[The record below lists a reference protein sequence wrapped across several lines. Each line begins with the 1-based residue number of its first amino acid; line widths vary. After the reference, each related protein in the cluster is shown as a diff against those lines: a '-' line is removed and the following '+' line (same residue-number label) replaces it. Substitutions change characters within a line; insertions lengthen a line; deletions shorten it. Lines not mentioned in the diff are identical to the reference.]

1 MLNKTTLDN
10 DELSN
15 YRPFFNLSVIS
26 TIIEHMLNSTSLI
39 SSLPTSYLI
48 LTSLPSVNIIPLKL
62 LCCTFTII
70 SSMQQDHKKYHAFV
84 FWSLF
89 GTIDHNI
96 LITHLSSWFGIH
108 DSVLCWFKPYLSSR
122 SFCVKCDNN
131 LSSLHTSSFR
141 YASPCL
147 WNQLPLSLR
156 QPHSGISSSISD
168 SPIPSPITS
177 SSFDSPLC
185 LSTTPSLFH
194 SRLKTYPFHKSYPHS
209 FTYFS
214 WTAFMDYLWD
224 SFFWAI
230 RFLFFHIFFVSVP
243 CARLSWPSR
252 QLLSACKSTGSYR
265 IVPAKTRW
273 HAKRP

>member
-1 MLNKTTLDN
+1 VLNKTTLDN
-10 DELSN
+10 NELSN
-15 YRPFFNLSVIS
+15 YRPIFNLSVIS
-26 TIIEHMLNSTSLI
+26 TITEHVLNSTSLI
-39 SSLPTSYLI
+39 SSHPTSYLI

-62 LCCTFTII
+62 PCCTFTII

-108 DSVLCWFKPYLSSR
+108 GSVLSWFKPYLSSR

-141 YASPCL
+141 YASPCF

-177 SSFDSPLC
+177 SPFDSPLC
-185 LSTTPSLFH
+185 LSITPSLFH
-194 SRLKTYPFHKSYPHS
+194 SRHNTYLFHKSYPHS
-209 FTYFS
+209 FTS
-214 WTAFMDYLWD
+214 SSRTAFTDYCPD
-224 SFFWAI
+224 RFFGAI
-230 RFLFFHIFFVSVP
+230 RFLFLVFPIFSFQ
-243 CARLSWPSR
+243 CRALD
-252 QLLSACKSTGSYR
+252 
-265 IVPAKTRW
+265 
-273 HAKRP
+273 